1 LSGWKPKI
9 NQNYFFI
16 NNQNLVGYRI
26 YLETNT
32 DNYHYITGNMYPNED
47 IAMLALEYFNK
58 DEVIKQ
64 NHLNQLKLIE
74 IGGYVNG

>member
-1 LSGWKPKI
+1 MNTILQMWRYNILSGWKPKI

-32 DNYHYITGNMYPNED
+32 DNYH
-47 IAMLALEYFNK
+47 
-58 DEVIKQ
+58 
-64 NHLNQLKLIE
+64 LNQLKLIE